1 MDRTEKH
8 SQSLVKRFTG
18 EYLFVSLLPVGIFF
32 IFLLAGVFFAQRY
45 TADLIHKATFELS
58 ADARRQLEGL
68 GQTIIR
74 GKAREVARQ
83 VDIYLNF
90 NPGIDMAGLQQS
102 DEFKNL
108 ALQKVGQTGYTCL
121 YEAGTGTMRIHPTA
135 ELIDRQM
142 EFLSEKLPSWWAIF
156 EPTRSGAEGS
166 GYYDWIEPDGRT
178 RKKYMAMT
186 PVATKLGGQTLMI
199 AATTYIDEFS
209 AQMQAMTATSEEIS
223 ARYRSF
229 ATQQNLVIG
238 GVMAAILGL
247 TALVVYFLGRRSA
260 RRFIVP
266 IVDLAGTA
274 RLLGQGNWE
283 CGADAALLARDDET
297 GELARAFDQ
306 MRRQLK
312 QVFQEL
318 VGNLTELESTQEALQ
333 KSERHYR
340 SLFDGLPVGLYR
352 TTPDGRVLDA
362 NPMLVRMLGYPDRE
376 SFLAQRAEAMYLN
389 SAERVR
395 WKQMIE
401 SQDSGQ
407 PYEFQ
412 MRRFDGTAMWVE
424 NQSIAVRD
432 AAGRV
437 LHYEGTLKDISE
449 RKEVEAALRR
459 SEKQYRTLYD
469 EAKRAEELYRSL
481 LHSSA
486 DAIVIYDLEGLTRY
500 VSPVFTN
507 MFGWALEEVQGK
519 KIPFL
524 PDSEKEPTRT
534 IIRHL
539 VEKGLSCH
547 GFETRRF
554 TKGGKTID
562 VSISA
567 SRFEDHVGQPAG
579 ILVILRDISDRMRLE
594 EQLHLVQR
602 MEAIGTLAG
611 GIAHDFNNL
620 MMGIL
625 GNISLM
631 MCDLDAASAHYRNL
645 KNVELLVQSGTK
657 LTGQLLGYARK
668 GKYEPKAV
676 DLNHVIRDSVETFG
690 RTRKEVTIELD
701 LSSERIVA
709 DVDRSQIEQVLFN
722 LYINAADAMPRGG
735 ELRVQT
741 TVVDHG
747 DLTDKPYSPK
757 PGRYLKLQV
766 TDSGIGMDPETLKR
780 IFDPFFTTKEI
791 GRGTGLGLASVYG
804 IIKSH
809 GGYIDV
815 ASQQGRGSTFSIYL
829 RLSADALV
837 EAVENHPEIK
847 KGKGTVL
854 LVDDEEMVGD
864 IGARMIE
871 KMGYDVIYTGK
882 GAEALT
888 LYAEHKNN
896 IDLVVLDLIMPG
908 MGGGETF
915 DGLKKIDSEV
925 KVLLSSGYCID
936 GQAREIMNRGCRGF
950 IQKPYNLE
958 ALSQKI
964 NEILKPTRA

>member
-1 MDRTEKH
+1 
-8 SQSLVKRFTG
+8 
-18 EYLFVSLLPVGIFF
+18 
-32 IFLLAGVFFAQRY
+32 
-45 TADLIHKATFELS
+45 
-58 ADARRQLEGL
+58 
-68 GQTIIR
+68 
-74 GKAREVARQ
+74 
-83 VDIYLNF
+83 
-90 NPGIDMAGLQQS
+90 
-102 DEFKNL
+102 
-108 ALQKVGQTGYTCL
+108 
-121 YEAGTGTMRIHPTA
+121 
-135 ELIDRQM
+135 
-142 EFLSEKLPSWWAIF
+142 
-156 EPTRSGAEGS
+156 
-166 GYYDWIEPDGRT
+166 
-178 RKKYMAMT
+178 
-186 PVATKLGGQTLMI
+186 
-199 AATTYIDEFS
+199 
-209 AQMQAMTATSEEIS
+209 
-223 ARYRSF
+223 
-229 ATQQNLVIG
+229 
-238 GVMAAILGL
+238 
-247 TALVVYFLGRRSA
+247 
-260 RRFIVP
+260 
-266 IVDLAGTA
+266 
-274 RLLGQGNWE
+274 
-283 CGADAALLARDDET
+283 
-297 GELARAFDQ
+297 
-306 MRRQLK
+306 
-312 QVFQEL
+312 
-318 VGNLTELESTQEALQ
+318 
-333 KSERHYR
+333 
-340 SLFDGLPVGLYR
+340 
-352 TTPDGRVLDA
+352 
-362 NPMLVRMLGYPDRE
+362 
-376 SFLAQRAEAMYLN
+376 
-389 SAERVR
+389 
-395 WKQMIE
+395 
-401 SQDSGQ
+401 
-407 PYEFQ
+407 
-412 MRRFDGTAMWVE
+412 
-424 NQSIAVRD
+424 
-432 AAGRV
+432 
-437 LHYEGTLKDISE
+437 
-449 RKEVEAALRR
+449 
-459 SEKQYRTLYD
+459 
-469 EAKRAEELYRSL
+469 
-481 LHSSA
+481 
-486 DAIVIYDLEGLTRY
+486 
-500 VSPVFTN
+500 
-507 MFGWALEEVQGK
+507 
-519 KIPFL
+519 
-524 PDSEKEPTRT
+524 
-534 IIRHL
+534 
-539 VEKGLSCH
+539 
-547 GFETRRF
+547 
-554 TKGGKTID
+554 
-562 VSISA
+562 
-567 SRFEDHVGQPAG
+567 
-579 ILVILRDISDRMRLE
+579 
-594 EQLHLVQR
+594 
-602 MEAIGTLAG
+602 
-611 GIAHDFNNL
+611 
-620 MMGIL
+620 
-625 GNISLM
+625 
-631 MCDLDAASAHYRNL
+631 
-645 KNVELLVQSGTK
+645 TK